1 MFEVE
6 VSHEGSVRTIGLIG
20 ECDLQMFPDVDALFS
35 KSLDNGFS
43 AVRIDLRG
51 LTFIDSSGIR
61 ALMLATR
68 QSQTKGAKLDRPRP
82 PEHHAG
88 VRAAWS
94 GGRVSVR
101 TLCRGLDPRH
111 VPRLVHDPRPFIRWM
126 RQRLSAV
133 PATARSMSSRSPPA

>member
-20 ECDLQMFPDVDALFS
+20 ECDLQMFPDVDELFS

-61 ALMLATR
+61 ALMLATQ
-68 QSQTKGAKLDRPRP
+68 QSQKKGAKLSIIPGP
-82 PEHHAG
+82 PQVMRVFELLGLQDAFPFEG
-88 VRAAWS
+88 RRESAEQNEWS
-94 GGRVSVR
+94 
-101 TLCRGLDPRH
+101 
-111 VPRLVHDPRPFIRWM
+111 
-126 RQRLSAV
+126 
-133 PATARSMSSRSPPA
+133 